1 MAGSFKRIAAKSITN
16 HTAHKE
22 YDVQL
27 VGGSGSFDGV
37 EVFGYKGIYG
47 KSEYTSGS
55 ESLTTNGFTN
65 RDIHSAVV
73 APFYRPKFTDEYF
86 APRGWDDT
94 IQVISIPALMS
105 GDSIKPGSFTLTSGS
120 ITIVDDGEGRLC
132 NSAYTY
138 DYDVNKPA
146 GSPDWVYSAN
156 LTSHYDLRQQQR
168 TIDEYTGKS
177 YTQQARGTFYNV
189 LPYSGTVPYS
199 DPYSVHTN
207 YTSSFIRISGSGQPV
222 DSSDGETELW
232 RRTAAPSASFIWI
245 DKLPPTIGYCSQWKG
260 LSIVGTFTINDSYDP
275 GNNEYRTLWQI
286 GPAENADGVNPATVF
301 ARLTYVPDPA
311 SPRLRLQTYANGE
324 VQQIAVTAASD
335 GQTFTVSVHVQEN
348 FTTKLAIQNHTAGT
362 SAAATT
368 AGFFNT
374 GSARLFNPED
384 RVISVGAG
392 FANVDP
398 DISQYNAITAPDPI
412 PKDKKLFAFG
422 GFDLHRFDVITNG
435 DTNTGL
441 FLDNYLLYKNS
452 QLGNIFYDEG
462 VAAITSKI
470 HTYDNF
476 YTDAAVGFKNSV
488 NLTEHEYVCM
498 ISDQEFNM
506 TQNPSIL
513 SDDST
518 AENPKIQ
525 GYVSSSNWDPYI
537 TTIGLYDKNY
547 TLMAIGRLGRPL
559 RKVEHYDQTFVVRWD
574 T

>member
-37 EVFGYKGIYG
+37 EVFGYEGIYG

-55 ESLTTNGFTN
+55 ESLTTNGFTK

-73 APFYRPKFTDEYF
+73 APFYRPKFTDGYF

-105 GDSIKPGSFTLTSGS
+105 GDSIKPGSFTLVSSSVT
-120 ITIVDDGEGRLC
+120 VYDDGEGRLLDSTFQ
-132 NSAYTY
+132 NYVSSSINEHAF
-138 DYDVNKPA
+138 
-146 GSPDWVYSAN
+146 SAN
-156 LTSHYDLRQQQR
+156 VSAHYDLKQVKQ
-168 TIDEYTGKS
+168 TITEYTNKT
-177 YTQQARGTFYNV
+177 YTQNARGTFYNV
-189 LPYSGTVPYS
+189 LPTSGTIDFV
-199 DPYSVHTN
+199 DPIPLPTDFLQ
-207 YTSSFIRISGSGQPV
+207 T
-222 DSSDGETELW
+222 T
-232 RRTAAPSASFIWI
+232 ASFISITRPTGTDQTEDWKNTTFPSSSFVWI
-245 DKLPPTIGYCSQWKG
+245 DKLPRDTSYNNNFTG
-260 LSIVGTFTINDSYDP
+260 LSFYFRAKLIKTAGASNTVTI
-275 GNNEYRTLWQI
+275 LQI
-286 GPAENADGVNPATVF
+286 GPSDSQNTNNTFMRIFWSESTYRLGLQWTYNGSLNSTIIATSVGQNPLVSGGDTISVAVRLQADGTWASSVKNHTDNSAVTSTTGTNT
-301 ARLTYVPDPA
+301 RLPE
-311 SPRLRLQTYANGE
+311 LRLY
-324 VQQIAVTAASD
+324 
-335 GQTFTVSVHVQEN
+335 
-348 FTTKLAIQNHTAGT
+348 
-362 SAAATT
+362 
-368 AGFFNT
+368 
-374 GSARLFNPED
+374 NPED
-384 RVISVGAG
+384 RAMTIGCGWSYK
-392 FANVDP
+392 DP
-398 DISQYNAITAPDPI
+398 DLSQYTAVTVPDPV
-412 PKDKKLFAFG
+412 PNDKLLHHFSSLELYE
-422 GFDLHRFDVITNG
+422 FDLWTTDIGSDALSALVVERSEQV
-435 DTNTGL
+435 
-441 FLDNYLLYKNS
+441 
-452 QLGNIFYDEG
+452 GNIFYEEG
-462 VAAITSKI
+462 IAAITSKLS
-470 HTYDNF
+470 TYWDF
-476 YTDAAVGFKNSV
+476 YKSANVGFKNSV